1 MAYFVMVEQTF
12 NINAWIIGPFADPD
26 GIKFQE
32 TIYVLSLPVNMS
44 PDSDTC
50 YCLR

>member
-1 MAYFVMVEQTF
+1 MAYFVLVEQTF
-12 NINAWIIGPFADPD
+12 NISAWIIGLIADPD

-32 TIYVLSLPVNMS
+32 TIYVLSLSVNMS
-44 PDSDTC
+44 PDSDAY